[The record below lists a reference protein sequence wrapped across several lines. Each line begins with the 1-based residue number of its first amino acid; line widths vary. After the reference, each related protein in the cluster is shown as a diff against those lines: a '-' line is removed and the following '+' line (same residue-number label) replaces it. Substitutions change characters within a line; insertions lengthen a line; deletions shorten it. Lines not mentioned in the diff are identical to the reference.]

1 MVSCIV
7 SDRSV
12 SETWNEVISF
22 VYFAIFGLSDEIV
35 LNYGFWQCEFQIE
48 YGKRKKLFDFVL
60 KGEILMGKLGKFW
73 FVIIEGKNIEKGMA
87 FAELFC
93 RWMGTQSVQKFPYSV
108 ALCNFFMIVTVCD

>member
-1 MVSCIV
+1 MCLI
-7 SDRSV
+7 DQYLKL
-12 SETWNEVISF
+12 EMKLLALYILDN
-22 VYFAIFGLSDEIV
+22 FGLSNEIV